1 MNIDIRGKYVISF
14 LLMVSVAILSAEIFL
29 EYTLGDWLE
38 SQLIAEL
45 HRHAKT
51 GKTLVEAEKTP
62 LTMENMDRLVSL
74 LSQDPELRVT
84 LIGEDGTVLGDSL
97 LDGEALRTM
106 DNHRQRPEVLTA
118 MQGELGHSKHYSTTL
133 GQYMLYVAI
142 RYQVPQAGS
151 SGVVRLSMSMKS
163 VQLIKNRFHMAIV
176 VSGLI
181 AIVIAISLSAFSAH
195 WATHT
200 QRHLIA
206 HARDMAS
213 LQVAP
218 RIQVHASDALAS
230 LASSLNLLS
239 EEKNLT
245 LTQLSEQKSQM
256 AAVLQ
261 SMTEGVIAIDGD
273 HYITLVNRS
282 VLEFLHLP
290 SPPIGEHIRT
300 CLPEKTIAELGLPW
314 EDSSMEP
321 VSAEF
326 ELPGPKPWQ
335 TRQILGMVTPLYNH
349 QGHVIVLRDVSERH
363 RLDRIRRDFVANV
376 SHELRTPVSVIQAN
390 AETLLDNALDD
401 NKYSRVLVNAI
412 ERNAVRLAQIISDLL
427 DLSRLEAGQFAIEQH
442 TLTLLPIVREV
453 VEMVEKAARNKKIV
467 IQVEVAADFQ
477 VHADT
482 EMVRR
487 ILINLLDNAVKYIP
501 NQSFIVVR
509 TRQQWGEI
517 RLEVMDNGPGIAPL
531 HRDRL
536 FERFYRVD
544 SGRSRTMGGTGLGLS
559 IVKHLAENMGE
570 RVGVEGVDPHGS
582 LFWITLSPPIS
593 A

>member
-1 MNIDIRGKYVISF
+1 MNIDIRGKYVLSF
-14 LLMVSVAILSAEIFL
+14 LLMVSAAILAAEIFL
-29 EYTLGDWLE
+29 EYSLGDWLE
-38 SQLIAEL
+38 SQLVTEL

-51 GKTLVEAEKTP
+51 GKALVETEERP
-62 LTMENMDRLVSL
+62 LTMDTMERVASL

-84 LIGEDGTVLGDSL
+84 LIGADGTVLGDSL
-97 LDGEALRTM
+97 LDGEALRAM
-106 DNHRQRPEVLTA
+106 DNHRQRPEVQTA
-118 MQGELGHSKHYSTTL
+118 LQGEVGQSKHYSTTL
-133 GQYMLYVAI
+133 GQYMLYVAVGFQHP
-142 RYQVPQAGS
+142 REG

-163 VQLIKNRFHMAIV
+163 VQVVKSRFHLAII

-181 AIVIAISLSAFSAH
+181 AIVTAISLGGLSAH

-206 HARDMAS
+206 YAQDMAS
-213 LQVAP
+213 SQVAP
-218 RIQVHASDALAS
+218 RIQVHANDALAG
-230 LASSLNLLS
+230 LARSLNLLA

-245 LTQLSEQKSQM
+245 RAQLSEQKSQM

-273 HYITLVNRS
+273 HCITLVNRS

-290 SPPIGEHIRT
+290 SPPIGEHICT
-300 CLPEKTIAELGLPW
+300 CLPEKTIAELGLTRD
-314 EDSSMEP
+314 DSSMEP
-321 VSAEF
+321 LSAEF
-326 ELPGPKPWQ
+326 ELPGPKP
-335 TRQILGMVTPLYNH
+335 RQILGMVTPLYTH
-349 QGHVIVLRDVSERH
+349 QGHVIVLRDVTERR
-363 RLDRIRRDFVANV
+363 RLDLIRRDFVANV

-390 AETLLDNALDD
+390 AQTLLDGALDD
-401 NKYSRVLVNAI
+401 NKYSRVLVDAV
-412 ERNAVRLAQIISDLL
+412 ERNANRLARIISDLL
-427 DLSRLEAGQFAIEQH
+427 DLSRLEAGQFAMERH

-453 VEMVEKAARNKKIV
+453 VELVEKAAHDKEIV
-467 IQVEVAADFQ
+467 IRVEVAADFQ

-482 EMVRR
+482 EVVRR

-501 NQSFIVVR
+501 NQSLIVVR
-509 TRQQWGEI
+509 TRRRQEQI
-517 RLEVMDNGPGIAPL
+517 RLEVVDNGPGIAPP

-544 SGRSRTMGGTGLGLS
+544 SGRSRKMGGTGLGLS

-570 RVGVEGVDPHGS
+570 TVGVEGVDPHGS

-593 A
+593 V